1 MNDQTTHSLR
11 PSRAPDVDGRQAGT
25 IEEGLAAHERAQL
38 RAALGEADE
47 PVPPVRRRALRWVL
61 LVVVPLLVAL
71 VSALMWLH
79 GGRFVETDNAFVQ
92 ADKVPVSAEV
102 SGAVT
107 EVLVPENAAVEAGQL
122 LFRVDPAPFRVAVAR
137 AEAGLGQARTDL
149 QALRASYRQSR
160 AQITLAQT
168 RLEFARR
175 EQARQADLA
184 AHHFVSAS
192 HLDDARRDVDLA
204 RQELQAQEED
214 AKRIAAALG
223 GGPDV
228 PLESHPSWR
237 AASAQLEQARLD
249 LARTEV
255 RASIEGTVSH
265 LPKPGQYVRA
275 GATAA
280 ALVADRRPWVEA
292 NFPEKDLTWVRPGQ
306 PVEIRIDTWPG
317 QVWQGVVDS
326 LSPATGSEFSI
337 LPAQNASGN
346 WVKVAQRVAV
356 RIHLVEDTP
365 EGVAARAGEPD
376 AGTEKGPAGGSGDGS
391 GGASTAEPSA
401 GSTTF
406 PLRAG
411 LSAIVRI
418 DTGHRRRLLGLSF

>member
-11 PSRAPDVDGRQAGT
+11 PPSEPAADGGRGGT
-25 IEEGLAAHERAQL
+25 IEEGLAARERAQL
-38 RAALGEADE
+38 RAALGGGDE
-47 PVPPVRRRALRWVL
+47 PVPPARRRALRWVL

-71 VSALMWLH
+71 VGALMWLH

-107 EVLVPENAAVEAGQL
+107 EVLVPENAPVEAGQL
-122 LFRVDPAPFRVAVAR
+122 LFRVDPVPFRVAVAR

-204 RQELQAQEED
+204 SQELQAQEED
-214 AKRIAAALG
+214 ARRIAAALG
-223 GGPDV
+223 GGLDV

-365 EGVAARAGEPD
+365 EGVATRAGEPD
-376 AGTEKGPAGGSGDGS
+376 ARTEKGPAGGSGDGS

>member
-11 PSRAPDVDGRQAGT
+11 PSQAPDVDGRQAGT
-25 IEEGLAAHERAQL
+25 IEQGLAARERAQL

-47 PVPPVRRRALRWVL
+47 PAPPVRRRALRWVL

-107 EVLVPENAAVEAGQL
+107 EVLVPENAPVEAGQL
-122 LFRVDPAPFRVAVAR
+122 LFRVDPVPFRVAVAR

-376 AGTEKGPAGGSGDGS
+376 AGTEKGPAGESGDGS